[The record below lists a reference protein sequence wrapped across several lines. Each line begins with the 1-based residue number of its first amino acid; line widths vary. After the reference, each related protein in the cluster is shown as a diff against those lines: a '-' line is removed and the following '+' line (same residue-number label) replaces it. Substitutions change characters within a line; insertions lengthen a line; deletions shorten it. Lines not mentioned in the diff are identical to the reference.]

1 MKTDEILLTN
11 SQTFN
16 TAKEK
21 ELKSWEDNSNYEVVP
36 YNNQKCISVPW
47 VCSLKVNPDGT
58 SKPKAQLVARRFQE
72 ENLMEVPK
80 DSPTCGKD
88 TLRVTLAIIA

>member
-21 ELKSWEDNSNYEVVP
+21 DSVYEVVP

-47 VCSLKVNPDGT
+47 VCSLKRNPDGT
-58 SKPKAQLVARRFQE
+58 SKPKAQLVARGFQE
-72 ENLMEVPK
+72 ENLKEVPK
-80 DSPTCGKD
+80 ESPTCGKD
-88 TLRVTLAIIA
+88 TLRVTLAINASNK